1 MKVLAAIPARLGSK
15 RLPNKPLLNATGMPL
30 VVHTARNV
38 ARANLL
44 NDVYVVTDS
53 SLIFEQCFDYGVKAT
68 VFDFDAWCGTVR
80 IAEAV
85 RRGLVDAEVILNVQC
100 DEPCVPPSALD
111 ELITLV
117 EAADDRTIGT
127 IVGPLTSVGQW
138 ADENLVKADCDYGG
152 WCHHFARSGWFT
164 RAHGHVGVYGFKR
177 QTLLAAAE
185 LPQSDASKVWS
196 LEQLSWICHD
206 KNHTSP
212 VNCVDN
218 APFKI
223 RAVFA
228 PELPLSVN
236 TAEDYQLF
244 VQYWLQHQGVPA

>member
-15 RLPNKPLLNATGMPL
+15 RLPNKPLLNATGLPL
-30 VVHTARNV
+30 VVHTAQN
-38 ARANLL
+38 AMRANLL
-44 NDVYVVTDS
+44 YDVVVVTDS
-53 SLIFEQCFDYGVKAT
+53 QT
-68 VFDFDAWCGTVR
+68 VFDQCFEHGMRAIMFDCDAWCGTVR

-85 RRGLVDAEVILNVQC
+85 KRGLLDADVILNVQC
-100 DEPCVPPSALD
+100 DEPCLPASVLD

-117 EAADDRTIGT
+117 RDGDDRTIGT
-127 IVGPLTSVGQW
+127 IVGPLTSVSQW

-196 LEQLSWICHD
+196 LEQITWICHD

-244 VQYWLQHQGVPA
+244 VQRYSVHEAVR